1 MPTVSVPQRYGR
13 PYTLA
18 ENPRLL
24 LEIKVQS
31 KSSYFRVSELRKM
44 QRCTVSQTDPATKVT
59 HVYEGV
65 GLEQLIPTLSEGEGI
80 QIDFGSRHNVTT
92 VLKRELDSQVKPMV
106 VDKIDGKEPS
116 GRTPFLFLVKPRS
129 EPMERISDIN
139 CIAVRSSQ

>member
-1 MPTVSVPQRYGR
+1 M
-13 PYTLA
+13 
-18 ENPRLL
+18 
-24 LEIKVQS
+24 
-31 KSSYFRVSELRKM
+31 
-44 QRCTVSQTDPATKVT
+44 T

-80 QIDFGSRHNVTT
+80 QIEFGPRHAVMT
-92 VLKRELDSQVKPMV
+92 VLMRELDSQVRPMV

-129 EPMERISDIN
+129 KPVERISDIN